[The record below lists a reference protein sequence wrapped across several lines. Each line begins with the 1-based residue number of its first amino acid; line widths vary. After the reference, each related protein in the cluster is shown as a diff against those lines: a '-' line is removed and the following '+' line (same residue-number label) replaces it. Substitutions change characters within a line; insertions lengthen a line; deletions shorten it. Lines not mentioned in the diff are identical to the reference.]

1 VLSIAIVL
9 YAVSGVFVP
18 AGIEGVQR
26 FELPEMAVALVIGTL
41 LGVLSTL
48 TFAVAESQYPTSVE
62 AA

>member
-1 VLSIAIVL
+1 
-9 YAVSGVFVP
+9 VFVP